1 MQYRYSGD
9 RVMNMA
15 AIDIGTNSCR
25 LLVSRVFINPQK
37 RSYLKFNTSPITWK
51 SIDSFC
57 RIVKL
62 GEGLTKTGVLD
73 QAAIQRTLD
82 ALHICYKKICY
93 YRVSHLRIVATEACR
108 QAQNTADLVRAVRRA
123 FNLSVD
129 IITGPE
135 EAELALLGCCEM
147 LNWRKQYMLIFDI
160 GGGST
165 EVIWARLKTDCR
177 NTYLFQPFY
186 EILDSVSLPY
196 GVVTVNDNLIGYLS
210 AEKIFS
216 HVHEKVCQDLQTFV
230 EKNQIHDLKDQA
242 QMIGSSGTVTT
253 FGALH
258 LGLDSYDRRR
268 IDGLKVPTEDMINL
282 CRNLD
287 SNKMDIVPPEFARRE
302 DLMNVGAAIL
312 LGIFETLQIPE
323 LTIADRGIREGIIV
337 DLIRKHVVPHVSV
350 QNRRAHSHGPV

>member
-1 MQYRYSGD
+1 MQYRYSGE

-37 RSYLKFNTSPITWK
+37 RSYLKFNTLPITWK

-62 GEGLTKTGVLD
+62 GDGLTKTGTLD

-93 YRVSHLRIVATEACR
+93 YRVNHMRLVATEACR
-108 QAQNTADLVRAVRRA
+108 KAQNAGELVRAVRNA

-147 LNWRKQYMLIFDI
+147 LNWRKPYALIFDI

-165 EVIWARLKTDCR
+165 EIIWARLHPEFR
-177 NTYLFQPFY
+177 HSYLFEPFY
-186 EILDSVSLPY
+186 EILDAISLPY
-196 GVVTVNDNLIGYLS
+196 GVVTVNDNLIGYAS
-210 AEKIFS
+210 SEQIFGYIYEKITQDIKHFS
-216 HVHEKVCQDLQTFV
+216 A
-230 EKNQIHDLKDQA
+230 KNNIDSLIDQI

-258 LGLDSYDRRR
+258 LGLETYDRRR
-268 IDGLKVPTEDMINL
+268 IDGLRVDTKDMINL

-287 SNKMDIVPPEFARRE
+287 GNKTQMIPPEFAQRE
-302 DLMNVGAAIL
+302 DLMNVGGAIL
-312 LGIFETLQIPE
+312 LGIFETLKIPE

-337 DLIRKHVVPHVSV
+337 DLIRKHVVPHFSI
-350 QNRRAHSHGPV
+350 QGKRTQAQGQT

>member
-9 RVMNMA
+9 RVMNLA
-15 AIDIGTNSCR
+15 AVDIGTNSCR

-62 GEGLTKTGVLD
+62 GDGLTKTGALD

-93 YRVSHLRIVATEACR
+93 YRVGHLRIVATEACR
-108 QAQNTADLVRAVRRA
+108 KAQNTGDLVRAVRSA

-147 LNWRKQYMLIFDI
+147 LNWRKPYMLIFDI

-165 EVIWARLKTDCR
+165 EIIWARLNTESR
-177 NTYLFQPFY
+177 NSYLFQPFY
-186 EILDSVSLPY
+186 EILDSISLPY
-196 GVVTVNDNLIGYLS
+196 GVVTVNDNLIGYIS
-210 AEKIFS
+210 AENIFS
-216 HVHEKVCQDLQTFV
+216 RVHEKISQDLQAFS
-230 EKNQIHDLKDQA
+230 EKNNICELKDQV

-258 LGLDSYDRRR
+258 LGLETYDRRR
-268 IDGLKVPTEDMINL
+268 IDGLRVSTADMINL
-282 CRNLD
+282 CKNLD
-287 SNKMDIVPPEFARRE
+287 SNKMTIVPPEFARRE

-337 DLIRKHVVPHVSV
+337 DLIRKHIVPHVSV
-350 QNRRAHSHGPV
+350 SRREHSHGQQ